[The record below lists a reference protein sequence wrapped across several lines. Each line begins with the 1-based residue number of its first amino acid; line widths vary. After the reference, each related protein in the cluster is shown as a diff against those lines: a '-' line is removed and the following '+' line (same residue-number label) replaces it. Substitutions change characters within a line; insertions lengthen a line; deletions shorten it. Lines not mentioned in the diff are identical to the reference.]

1 MFPSGRVQ
9 VLEDLGYGTVWIAGN
24 APGDLEI
31 PESVLASTKSVAAG
45 TAIVNVWAEPADKV
59 AASFHRVEQRHPGRF
74 LLGVG
79 IGHREAIGDAYQK
92 PYQVLSEYVDRLL
105 QLGVPRDQIILAA
118 LRKKVLR
125 LSADRTAGALPYFTT
140 VEHTKKARETVGQ
153 GPVLAVVQS
162 FVAGKDQAAARSIV
176 REWALNPYLKLQ
188 NYVNNLKE
196 TGFPDLQLG
205 DDPSDALLEALVPV
219 GGTKDTVARIGDH
232 LSAGADHVPSGPF
245 RCPKTRF
252 PRSPR
257 SRTNS
262 RASRARTNR
271 GRLRRSAIGFTY
283 QGEFGDS
290 FYVVEAGTLEVFVDG
305 RQVRSLGAGDFFG
318 ESRSRHPLP
327 PCEPRP
333 IAGCGCCRVGF
344 SFRC

>member
-1 MFPSGRVQ
+1 MATPTLGSYGAYVPAPRYYKLFPSGRVQ
-9 VLEDLGYGTVWIAGN
+9 VLEGLGYGTVWIAGN

-31 PESVLASTKSVAAG
+31 PESVLDSTKSVAVG

-79 IGHREAIGDAYQK
+79 IGHREFVRDAYQK

-140 VEHTKKARETVGQ
+140 VEHTKKARETLGQ

-205 DDPSDALLEALVPV
+205 DDPSDALLDALVPV
-219 GGTKDTVARIGDH
+219 GGTKDTVARIGEH
-232 LSAGADHVPSGPF
+232 LSAGADHVPLF
-245 RCPKTRF
+245 
-252 PRSPR
+252 
-257 SRTNS
+257 
-262 RASRARTNR
+262 
-271 GRLRRSAIGFTY
+271 
-283 QGEFGDS
+283 
-290 FYVVEAGTLEVFVDG
+290 
-305 RQVRSLGAGDFFG
+305 
-318 ESRSRHPLP
+318 PLP
-327 PCEPRP
+327 VSEDP
-333 IAGCGCCRVGF
+333 IPAFTLIADGLK
-344 SFRC
+344 SQSI

>member
-1 MFPSGRVQ
+1 M
-9 VLEDLGYGTVWIAGN
+9 
-24 APGDLEI
+24 
-31 PESVLASTKSVAAG
+31 
-45 TAIVNVWAEPADKV
+45 
-59 AASFHRVEQRHPGRF
+59 EQRHPGRF

-125 LSADRTAGALPYFTT
+125 LSADRTAGAS
-140 VEHTKKARETVGQ
+140 HTSPRWNTRRKHARLWAKGRCWRSS
-153 GPVLAVVQS
+153 S
-162 FVAGKDQAAARSIV
+162 FVAGKDQAAACSIV

-232 LSAGADHVPSGPF
+232 LSAGADHVPLGPF

-271 GRLRRSAIGFTY
+271 GRLRRSAIGY
-283 QGEFGDS
+283 P
-290 FYVVEAGTLEVFVDG
+290 AGSVARPSQPG
-305 RQVRSLGAGDFFG
+305 HHAG
-318 ESRSRHPLP
+318 S
-327 PCEPRP
+327 
-333 IAGCGCCRVGF
+333 IAHHAV
-344 SFRC
+344 SN

>member
-1 MFPSGRVQ
+1 MATPTLGRYGAYVLAPWYYELFPSGRVQ

-31 PESVLASTKSVAAG
+31 PESVLASTTSVAAG

-140 VEHTKKARETVGQ
+140 VEHTKKARETLGQ

-176 REWALNPYLKLQ
+176 REWALTKPLSKTTELRQ
-188 NYVNNLKE
+188 QSERDGLP
-196 TGFPDLQLG
+196 GP
-205 DDPSDALLEALVPV
+205 AV
-219 GGTKDTVARIGDH
+219 GGRSERRVAR
-232 LSAGADHVPSGPF
+232 GARPCWRHQ
-245 RCPKTRF
+245 RH
-252 PRSPR
+252 
-257 SRTNS
+257 
-262 RASRARTNR
+262 
-271 GRLRRSAIGFTY
+271 RRK
-283 QGEFGDS
+283 D
-290 FYVVEAGTLEVFVDG
+290 
-305 RQVRSLGAGDFFG
+305 R
-318 ESRSRHPLP
+318 
-327 PCEPRP
+327 
-333 IAGCGCCRVGF
+333 
-344 SFRC
+344 